1 MTTTNNETPIEN
13 GTVRE
18 INGANRVFFDGYW
31 LRNYPVYGDRI
42 ADKKTLIDQM
52 TRRVFHHVE
61 VGINTPGLHLEKVRE
76 SYQNEILPHKK
87 RVKAAMLAGA
97 LLNRGRDILTS
108 IVNMEASGVIIGKDN
123 PLYTECD
130 KCLSEALDLGKNIKL
145 NDGGEGNTEL
155 WGEPF
160 RVFSMPISE
169 FYQTRY
175 IKLAQTMSEIDK
187 ITTAIT
193 NIMDLHQE
201 FQNMKPLLM
210 DFANAAKSACETLRS
225 DPVMF
230 EIWPEYIAAKELFE
244 EQKIQLPNDNPP
256 HLNECIFAKY
266 QLIMEGGDLL
276 SRHANL
282 RVPIPESVKRFLKK
296 CEQFSKDTFENT
308 SEDFQNNPVE
318 LSKKTTQLR

>member
-1 MTTTNNETPIEN
+1 MNTSNNQTAIEN

-18 INGANRVFFDGYW
+18 IDGDDRVFFDGYW

-76 SYQNEILPHKK
+76 SYKNEISPHKK

-108 IVNMEASGVIIGKDN
+108 IVNMEASGVIISKDN

-130 KCLSEALDLGKNIKL
+130 KCLSDALELGKNIKL

-169 FYQTRY
+169 FYKTRY

-187 ITTAIT
+187 ITAAII
-193 NIMDLHQE
+193 NIMNLHDD
-201 FQNMKPLLM
+201 FKTMKPLLI

-244 EQKIQLPNDNPP
+244 EQKIQLPNDNDPN
-256 HLNECIFAKY
+256 LNECIFAKY
-266 QLIMEGGDLL
+266 QLIMEGGELL

-282 RVPIPESVKRFLKK
+282 RVPIPESVKAFLKK
-296 CEQFSKDTFENT
+296 CEEFSENT
-308 SEDFQNNPVE
+308 TENIVESFQNNSLE
-318 LSKKTTQLR
+318 LSKKTSQFR